1 MSIRVHRYQ
10 KPRGEKEWEEYREMA
25 QAFSTWA
32 CEKLIRIEAENES
45 LRIDLRWAQ
54 RPCDC
59 EEQRT
64 ET

>member
-1 MSIRVHRYQ
+1 MTTKTGGYQ
-10 KPRGEKEWEEYREMA
+10 KPTSEKEWEAYREMA

-32 CEKLIRIEAENES
+32 CSKLLRLEEENES

-59 EEQRT
+59 EKED
-64 ET
+64 